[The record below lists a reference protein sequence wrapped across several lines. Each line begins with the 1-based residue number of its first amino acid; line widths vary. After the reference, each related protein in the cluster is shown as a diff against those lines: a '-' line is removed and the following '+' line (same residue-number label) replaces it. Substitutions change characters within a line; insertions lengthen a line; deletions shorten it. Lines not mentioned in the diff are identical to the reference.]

1 MEVTVMPKN
10 NANPKEAPG
19 KHQPSK
25 KNNAENNNNFNEAA
39 QMVNIDKAA
48 DYVPSLNGVSK
59 TDV

>member
-1 MEVTVMPKN
+1 MEVNLMPKN
-10 NANPKEAPG
+10 SASPKSG
-19 KHQPSK
+19 KHHPSK
-25 KNNAENNNNFNEAA
+25 KNNAQNNNNFNEAA

>member
-1 MEVTVMPKN
+1 MPKN
-10 NANPKEAPG
+10 SANPKEAPG

-25 KNNAENNNNFNEAA
+25 KNNAKNNNNFNEAA

>member
-1 MEVTVMPKN
+1 MEVNVMPKN
-10 NANPKEAPG
+10 NASPKGEPG

-25 KNNAENNNNFNEAA
+25 KNNAQNNNNFNEAA

>member
-1 MEVTVMPKN
+1 MPKN
-10 NANPKEAPG
+10 NASPKGYPG
-19 KHQPSK
+19 KYQQSK

-39 QMVNIDKAA
+39 QMVDVDKAA